1 MADINSFFEEGIKSY
16 IEQSFLKYSKN
27 QEIIF
32 DKNFDNIILQ
42 PLFINDI
49 SLYKNL
55 IQKNKLKSEIW
66 GLIGGL
72 LDQKI
77 NQLLSELNTTLKNEK
92 NKIIKYSQYIKKSN
106 GLIEQYEKKIQE
118 KQDEIK
124 NNNRKR

>member
-92 NKIIKYSQYIKKSN
+92 NKIIKYSQYIKKAN
-106 GLIEQYEKKIQE
+106 GLIEK
-118 KQDEIK
+118 
-124 NNNRKR
+124 